1 MVKEF
6 KRTRMYEKFK
16 DNIWAADLA
25 EMRSLSSK
33 NWGVKCLLCMI
44 DVFMKYTCVKPWED
58 KNLKQFLMV
67 LLK

>member
-1 MVKEF
+1 
-6 KRTRMYEKFK
+6 MYAKFK

-44 DVFMKYTCVKPWED
+44 DVFMKYASVKPCED

>member
-1 MVKEF
+1 
-6 KRTRMYEKFK
+6 MYAKFK

-44 DVFMKYTCVKPWED
+44 DVFMKHACVKPWED
-58 KNLKQFLMV
+58 KNLKQFFMV

>member
-1 MVKEF
+1 
-6 KRTRMYEKFK
+6 MYAKFK

-44 DVFMKYTCVKPWED
+44 DVFMKYASVKPWED